1 MTYQQ
6 CLDWLFSQ
14 LPMYQRTGS
23 IAYKADIG
31 NIVQATERLGN
42 PHRNFKSIHIAGTNG
57 KGSVCSMIASAITE
71 AGYKTGLFTSPH
83 LLDFRERIR
92 IDGNKISKENVID
105 YLNLLEPILLEPE
118 NLYDLMK
125 LKKNWNLE
133 RYIKLHLKQKNAN
146 YKIIRGSHSN
156 RPVSYTH
163 L

>member
-57 KGSVCSMIASAITE
+57 KGSTSHLLASVLQE
-71 AGYKTGLFTSPH
+71 AGYKLHQLVG
-83 LLDFRERIR
+83 
-92 IDGNKISKENVID
+92 V
-105 YLNLLEPILLEPE
+105 LLEITEGTDPLP
-118 NLYDLMK
+118 LMQ
-125 LKKNWNLE
+125 
-133 RYIKLHLKQKNAN
+133 HLDV
-146 YKIIRGSHSN
+146 YE
-156 RPVSYTH
+156 
-163 L
+163 